1 MTIMPRV
8 RWKCGFGCDPWK
20 LQVNF
25 MGFIC
30 KYWYYDYDA
39 CSWILSD
46 KADPT
51 VAPCFMSL
59 CKVIWL
65 LAGNSFLRKHDM
77 RMVSIAYL
85 TLKQENE

>member
-1 MTIMPRV
+1 MIM
-8 RWKCGFGCDPWK
+8 
-20 LQVNF
+20 
-25 MGFIC
+25 M
-30 KYWYYDYDA
+30 
-39 CSWILSD
+39 SD